1 MELILPADLLEHV
14 KDALALLKCDLH
26 GLQQPAVLRHQFG
39 LLLVAQLHVLQ
50 NRRAGDGDR
59 TGVLRIADRH
69 VLRFDGLRLALRNG
83 VGQVL
88 ILTLLSFGL
97 AVAVSRR
104 AAAEE
109 QKRQKERSQSVKLLH
124 CITSVMS

>member
-1 MELILPADLLEHV
+1 MQVYSVSPTV
-14 KDALALLKCDLH
+14 TSC
-26 GLQQPAVLRHQFG
+26 GS
-39 LLLVAQLHVLQ
+39 
-50 NRRAGDGDR
+50 
-59 TGVLRIADRH
+59 TGC
-69 VLRFDGLRLALRNG
+69 GLALRNG

-104 AAAEE
+104 APAKE
-109 QKRQKERSQSVKLLH
+109 QKRQKERGQSVKLLH